1 MTKVLWLIKKNKS
14 WSYYTYWCGNT
25 DTIIAMTEFSQAKMS
40 DFHVTE
46 VWIADGCEG
55 ANFG

>member
-1 MTKVLWLIKKNKS
+1 MAHYKKQIMV
-14 WSYYTYWCGNT
+14 YTYWECSNT